1 MRALTRIVRAVA
13 LTALFL
19 LFFGF
24 ALKNTELVTVRYFL
38 GQEWRAA
45 LSLVL
50 LAFFGAGV
58 VLGVLASLSVAYRQ
72 RRELARLRQ
81 RVAAEQPPT
90 ASRPALPDTP
100 IV

>member
-13 LTALFL
+13 LIALFL